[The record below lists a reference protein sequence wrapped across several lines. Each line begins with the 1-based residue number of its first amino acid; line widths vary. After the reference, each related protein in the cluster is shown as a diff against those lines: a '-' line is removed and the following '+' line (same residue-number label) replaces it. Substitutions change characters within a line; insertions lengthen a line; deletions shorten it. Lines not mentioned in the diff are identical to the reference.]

1 MIRLFLL
8 AWLAAQSTS
17 PDATQHTQAGLEAR
31 KQHQVDTEI
40 AEFRKATELD
50 PASADALFNLGAA
63 YMVKHDYGE
72 AIAPLK
78 CALQLSPELAVAPQ
92 FLGYSLP
99 RQGNTVKCTP
109 HLLRVVA
116 VGRSGRRISCGG

>member
-8 AWLAAQSTS
+8 AWLAGQSAS
-17 PDATQHTQAGLEAR
+17 PEATQHVQSGLEAR

-50 PASADALFNLGAA
+50 PASADGFFNLGAA
-63 YMVKHDYGE
+63 YMEKHDYGE

-78 CALQLSPELAVAPQ
+78 PALPLRPHLAVAPQ
-92 FLGYSLP
+92 YLGSTPLP
-99 RQGNTVKCTP
+99 QVYP
-109 HLLRVVA
+109 
-116 VGRSGRRISCGG
+116 